1 MEKYAE
7 MKIDRIAEIKVKYE
21 SEVTQCRK
29 KVLPAKL
36 KVKLI
41 EKLEKEERKLIDQ
54 LVEDL

>member
-1 MEKYAE
+1 

-54 LVEDL
+54 LVKDL